1 VEKSECKIWCERDN
15 KVNRAEVK
23 RAVIPAAGL
32 GTRFLPLTKAQPKE
46 MLPVVDKPVI
56 QYVVEEAVLSGI
68 EDILIITGRSK
79 RAIEDHFDVC
89 FELEWKLKQKGDFA
103 LCEQTEDLSNM
114 VDIHYIRQ
122 KEQKGLGDAILHAE
136 RHCNGEPFAV
146 LLGDTITIP
155 HKGEKTCTSQMID
168 AFYKFQ
174 RSIIAVEPVAKEK
187 IKDYGIIDGK
197 ELESGAYFIQ
207 DIVEKPKPENA
218 PSNLGAIGRYV
229 LTPDIFGLLKDTY
242 PGHGGEIQLTDALRR
257 LDGPIGLA
265 TKCRRYD
272 IGDKLGWMKS
282 NIELSIERDEFSVEL
297 RAFLKTLIA
306 NESGSM

>member
-1 VEKSECKIWCERDN
+1 MN
-15 KVNRAEVK
+15 LMVK
-23 RAVIPAAGL
+23 KAVIPAAGL

-56 QYVVEEAVLSGI
+56 QYVVEEAVASGI

-89 FELEWKLKQKGDFA
+89 FELEWKLKQKGDSA
-103 LCEQTEDLSNM
+103 LYEQTESLSNM

-136 RHCNGEPFAV
+136 RHCDGEPFAV

-155 HKGEKTCTSQMID
+155 VKYEKTCTSQMID
-168 AFYKFQ
+168 AFSKFQ
-174 RSIIAVEPVAKEK
+174 SSIIAVEPVAREK

-197 ELESGAYFIQ
+197 KLEGGAYRIQ

-229 LTPDIFGLLKDTY
+229 LTPDIFGLLKDTP
-242 PGHGGEIQLTDALRR
+242 PGHGNEVQLTDALRR
-257 LDGPIGLA
+257 LNGPIGLV

-282 NIELSIERDEFSVEL
+282 NIELSLEREEFSGDL
-297 RAFLKTLIA
+297 KAFLKILAA
-306 NESGSM
+306 NESGSA

>member
-1 VEKSECKIWCERDN
+1 MSEVR
-15 KVNRAEVK
+15 

-56 QYVVEEAVLSGI
+56 QYVVEEAISSGI
-68 EDILIITGRSK
+68 EDILIITGKNK
-79 RAIEDHFDVC
+79 RAIEDHFDAC
-89 FELEWKLKQKGDFA
+89 FELEYRLKQKADKRLYEEA
-103 LCEQTEDLSNM
+103 ESLSKM

-122 KEQKGLGDAILHAE
+122 KEQRGLGNAILHAE

-155 HKGEKTCTSQMID
+155 HAGERTCTCQMIE
-168 AFYKFQ
+168 AFNKYQK
-174 RSIIAVEPVAKEK
+174 SIIAVEPVAMEK

-197 ELESGAYFIQ
+197 EIEEGAYLIQ
-207 DIVEKPKPENA
+207 DIVEKPNMEDA

-229 LTPDIFGLLKDTY
+229 LTSEIFDILKDTR
-242 PGHGGEIQLTDALRR
+242 PGHGGEVQLTDALKQLNR
-257 LDGPIGLA
+257 PIGLA

-282 NIELSIERDEFSVEL
+282 SIEMALERDEFSGEL
-297 RAFLKTLIA
+297 KTFLKILLA
-306 NESGSM
+306 NELILGQGESQWFGTIEER

>member
-1 VEKSECKIWCERDN
+1 
-15 KVNRAEVK
+15 
-23 RAVIPAAGL
+23 VIPAAGL

-56 QYVVEEAVLSGI
+56 QYVVEEAVASGI

-89 FELEWKLKQKGDFA
+89 FELEWKLKQKGDSA
-103 LCEQTEDLSNM
+103 LYEQTESLSNM

-136 RHCNGEPFAV
+136 RHCDGEPFAV

-155 HKGEKTCTSQMID
+155 EKCEKTCTNQMID
-168 AFYKFQ
+168 AFSRFQ
-174 RSIIAVEPVAKEK
+174 RSIIAVEPVARDK

-197 ELESGAYFIQ
+197 ELESGAYNIQ
-207 DIVEKPKPENA
+207 NIVEKPKPENA

-229 LTPDIFGLLKDTY
+229 LTPDIFGLLKDTL
-242 PGHGGEIQLTDALRR
+242 PGHGNEVQLTDALRR
-257 LDGPIGLA
+257 LNGPIGLVA
-265 TKCRRYD
+265 KCRRYD

-282 NIELSIERDEFSVEL
+282 NIELSLEREEFSGDL
-297 RAFLKTLIA
+297 KAFLKTLIA
-306 NESGSM
+306 NERGSA